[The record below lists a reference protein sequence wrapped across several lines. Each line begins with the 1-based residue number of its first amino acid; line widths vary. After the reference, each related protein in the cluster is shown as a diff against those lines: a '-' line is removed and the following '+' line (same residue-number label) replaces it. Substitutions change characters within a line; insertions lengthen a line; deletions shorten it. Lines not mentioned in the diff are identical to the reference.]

1 MASLATRLLLAATLG
16 SACVVHAQQSPPG
29 QPEPDVPAPP
39 PTAEQTAPASLFAQE
54 KGDIRAY
61 FTAPLHWDAG
71 NWLWFGGT
79 LAAIAAAHHYDTQV
93 RTHFIKTQG
102 PNVGSNSDD
111 LQDAL
116 PTVAVVGAT
125 WLYAGF
131 VDDSAGRRE
140 VWNML
145 EAGGLSTVTV
155 YAVKFTARR
164 EDPYQTSNTNEW
176 FKSGGKSFPSEHASA
191 AFAVGTVLA
200 ESGNDEYRWLRRLVG
215 YGLGAATAYERLKHN
230 QHWLSDTVAG
240 AAIGNA
246 SAHFVLNRH
255 AEAEESSRI
264 ALVPVA
270 GGVMLTYHVTLQ

>member
-1 MASLATRLLLAATLG
+1 MANLATRLILAATVSVG
-16 SACVVHAQQSPPG
+16 GFAHAQQSPPG
-29 QPEPDVPAPP
+29 TPEPDVPATPV
-39 PTAEQTAPASLFAQE
+39 ADEAQTPSFFEQE
-54 KGDIRAY
+54 KEDIKAY
-61 FTAPLHWDAG
+61 FTAPLHWNAN
-71 NWLWFGGT
+71 NWLWFGGG
-79 LAAIAAAHHYDTQV
+79 LAAIAASHHYDTQV

-131 VDDSAGRRE
+131 VEDSAGRQE

-145 EAGGLSTVTV
+145 EAGGLSTVTT
-155 YAVKFTARR
+155 YGIKFVSRR
-164 EDPYQTSNTNEW
+164 EDPYQTSDANEW
-176 FKSGGKSFPSEHASA
+176 FKSGGKSFPSEHTAA

-200 ESGNDEYRWLRRLVG
+200 ESGNDEYRWLRRLLG
-215 YGLGAATAYERLKHN
+215 YGLGVATGYERLKHN

-240 AAIGNA
+240 AVLGNA

-255 AEAEESSRI
+255 SEAEDNSRF
-264 ALVPVA
+264 ALTAVP
-270 GGVMLTYHVTLQ
+270 GGVMLTYHLTLP

>member
-1 MASLATRLLLAATLG
+1 MANLAARLLLVATLSLG
-16 SACVVHAQQSPPG
+16 CVAHAQQSPPAT
-29 QPEPDVPAPP
+29 PEPDVPAAAPEP
-39 PTAEQTAPASLFAQE
+39 ADQTVFQTVKEDA
-54 KGDIRAY
+54 KAY
-61 FTAPLHWDAG
+61 FTAPLRWDAG
-71 NWLWFGGT
+71 NWLWFGGGV
-79 LAAIAAAHHYDTQV
+79 AAIAASHHYDTQV

-116 PTVAVVGAT
+116 PTVAVLGAT

-131 VDDSAGRRE
+131 VNDSAGRRE
-140 VWNML
+140 AYNMW
-145 EAGGLSTVTV
+145 EAASLSTVTGYV
-155 YAVKFTARR
+155 IKFAARR
-164 EDPYQTSNTNEW
+164 EDPYQTSNANQW
-176 FKSGGKSFPSEHASA
+176 FKSGGKSFPSVHTSA

-200 ESGNDEYRWLRRLVG
+200 ESGNDEYRWLRRLLG
-215 YGLGAATAYERLKHN
+215 YGLGAATAYQRLKHN
-230 QHWLSDTVAG
+230 AHWLSDTVAG

-255 AEAEESSRI
+255 AEVEDSSRI

>member
-1 MASLATRLLLAATLG
+1 MVNLPTRLLLAAALSLG
-16 SACVVHAQQSPPG
+16 SLAHAQESPPV
-29 QPEPDVPAPP
+29 QPEPDVPATPP
-39 PTAEQTAPASLFAQE
+39 EAPAPSFFAQE
-54 KGDIRAY
+54 KEDIKAY
-61 FTAPLHWDAG
+61 FTAPLRWDAG
-71 NWLWFGGT
+71 NWLWFGGSV
-79 LAAIAAAHHYDTQV
+79 AAIAVARHYDTQV
-93 RTHFIKTQG
+93 RTHFIKTEG
-102 PNVGSNSDD
+102 PNVGSSSDD

-131 VDDSAGRRE
+131 VNDSAGRQE

-145 EAGGLSTVTV
+145 EAGGLSTVTT
-155 YAVKFTARR
+155 YAIKFASRR
-164 EDPYQTSNTNEW
+164 EDPYQTSDPSEW
-176 FKSGGKSFPSEHASA
+176 FKSGGKSFPSEHTAA

-200 ESGNDEYRWLRRLVG
+200 ESGNDEYRWLRRLLG

-240 AAIGNA
+240 AALGNA
-246 SAHFVLNRH
+246 TAHFVLNRH
-255 AEAEESSRI
+255 AESEERSHF